1 MGIISV
7 EQADNLYWLGRYTE
21 RVYTTIRLY
30 FQSFD
35 TMIDELSES
44 YPQYCQMVDIPN
56 IYSDKEDFM
65 KRYPF
70 DSDNPDSIISTLN
83 RVYDNAIVL
92 RDSIGSEGLSYIQL
106 AIYAMNKA
114 KVSASPLIEMQK
126 VIDNILSFWG
136 IADDQIDSIQV
147 RNIIKA
153 GKRIE
158 RVDMYARLG
167 VDRNELIREVYRMIP
182 RVEKSGRAYDIDAI
196 NTLKASVM
204 AENIDYYSIVENV
217 EKIY

>member
-44 YPQYCQMVDIPN
+44 YPEYCRMVDIPN

-92 RDSIGSEGLSYIQL
+92 RDSIGSEGLSYIQHKEML
-106 AIYAMNKA
+106 GKDNA
-114 KVSASPLIEMQK
+114 KVIA
-126 VIDNILSFWG
+126 DNILYSFVKPG
-136 IADDQIDSIQV
+136 GAKTPEGGYITLIYENLISEKDFTITFTSKELAD
-147 RNIIKA
+147 
-153 GKRIE
+153 GLE
-158 RVDMYARLG
+158 GFYL
-167 VDRNELIREVYRMIP
+167 L
-182 RVEKSGRAYDIDAI
+182 EK
-196 NTLKASVM
+196 T
-204 AENIDYYSIVENV
+204 EE
-217 EKIY
+217 EK